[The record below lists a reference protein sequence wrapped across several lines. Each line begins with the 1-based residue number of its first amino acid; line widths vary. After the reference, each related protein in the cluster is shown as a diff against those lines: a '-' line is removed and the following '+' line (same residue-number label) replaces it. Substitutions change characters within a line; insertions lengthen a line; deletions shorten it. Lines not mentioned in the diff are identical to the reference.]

1 MDVSRIVVDDD
12 GVIDRGLGARTSRGT
27 ASTTALVCLDGVG
40 VARRR
45 SGVWETVGPREATE
59 GTPRPHVAVR
69 GRAAQRAPRPHVAV
83 PGRAA
88 QRVSRPHVL
97 WGRAAQRASRPH
109 VAVRGW
115 VAQAGP
121 R

>member
-12 GVIDRGLGARTSRGT
+12 GVIDRGLDARTSRGT

-59 GTPRPHVAVR
+59 GTPRPHVAVP
-69 GRAAQRAPRPHVAV
+69 GRAAQRA
-83 PGRAA
+83 
-88 QRVSRPHVL
+88 SRPHVV